1 MKHNTFV
8 DKYNLPIVVFT
19 LIIIVTTVLVSLA
32 AFNDANLRSR
42 LILYP
47 RIMNGPSEY
56 YRLLTSGFI
65 HADWN
70 HLIFNMITMFF
81 FGRIVEE
88 SILGDFYGRAGGL
101 IYLILYMS
109 GIVMSSVPSVIKHRN
124 DSTYAALGA
133 SGGVSS
139 ILFFVIYFFPW
150 SKISMYF
157 IPIGI
162 PAIIYG
168 VLYTLYSLYMSKR
181 GNDNIGH
188 DAHLGGALY
197 GFVFALIVDP
207 THGQMFLYQILHPV
221 F

>member
-101 IYLILYMS
+101 IYLILYVS

>member
-1 MKHNTFV
+1 M
-8 DKYNLPIVVFT
+8 VFT

>member
-1 MKHNTFV
+1 M
-8 DKYNLPIVVFT
+8 
-19 LIIIVTTVLVSLA
+19 A
-32 AFNDANLRSR
+32 AFNDANLRGR

-47 RIMNGPSEY
+47 RVMHGPAEY

-88 SILGDFYGRAGGL
+88 SILGEFYGRAGGL
-101 IYLILYMS
+101 VYLLLYLS
-109 GIVMSSVPSVIKHRN
+109 GIVISSIPSVIKHKD

-139 ILFFVIYFFPW
+139 VLFFVIYYFPW
-150 SKISMYF
+150 SKINIF
-157 IPIGI
+157 LIPIGI

-168 VLYTLYSLYMSKR
+168 VLYTIYSLYMSKR

-188 DAHLGGALY
+188 DAHLGGAFY
-197 GFVFALIVDP
+197 GIIFALLVDP
-207 THGQMFLYQILHPV
+207 SHGRMFMYELLHPR

>member
-1 MKHNTFV
+1 M
-8 DKYNLPIVVFT
+8 VFT

-101 IYLILYMS
+101 IYLILYVS